1 VGDIVTV
8 DASIDTFD
16 GNYIVTA
23 KTDTTFSYAKT
34 YTGTIASVSATGST
48 SDAYTANETIA
59 TANGTY
65 TISYIY
71 ASSYGTDGQVY
82 VYNYN
87 DVSNTRVTN
96 GSLIADGV
104 GTKNSATGSGTND
117 LGSEAGRVTDFSGA
131 TESFDNTDSVTTLNS
146 TANMQYYQFHFT
158 FTSGGDT
165 YYGYGYHSYTSTS
178 DAYTVNQ
185 QPIVTGAL
193 GTYTI
198 DYVYDTTYGT
208 PDQVSVYSYRDT
220 SSGGVG
226 SNNSVTASGKL
237 GLGSESGT
245 VTDFGGAK
253 ETFNNTDS
261 VTTLYSP
268 AKLQQYQFHFVYTDS
283 GDVYYGS
290 GYHSYSSSTDIYTMN
305 QVITNTYGQYTID
318 AVYDTTWGVADH
330 VSVRNYYDKDGVGYV
345 GGGGA
350 GFAGLG
356 SETGVIFDISNGD
369 KLGVFNATSDADVSL
384 LTSASTSSS
393 ANGAYTTTSLMPT
406 VDGGAGVDQLSF
418 NVADNASI
426 SLSNVT
432 GIDIID
438 LQEGTATTQH
448 LKINFD
454 DVFHSDNKIM
464 VVVGQPNDD
473 IIDLNTQSGS
483 VTWTLSNDIQSIV
496 TPDNNYLQVWQG
508 SDSNSATADV
518 MLLLQQNILV
528 NQVAA

>member
-1 VGDIVTV
+1 
-8 DASIDTFD
+8 
-16 GNYIVTA
+16 
-23 KTDTTFSYAKT
+23 
-34 YTGTIASVSATGST
+34 
-48 SDAYTANETIA
+48 
-59 TANGTY
+59 
-65 TISYIY
+65 
-71 ASSYGTDGQVY
+71 
-82 VYNYN
+82 
-87 DVSNTRVTN
+87 
-96 GSLIADGV
+96 
-104 GTKNSATGSGTND
+104 
-117 LGSEAGRVTDFSGA
+117 
-131 TESFDNTDSVTTLNS
+131 
-146 TANMQYYQFHFT
+146 
-158 FTSGGDT
+158 
-165 YYGYGYHSYTSTS
+165 
-178 DAYTVNQ
+178 
-185 QPIVTGAL
+185 
-193 GTYTI
+193 
-198 DYVYDTTYGT
+198 
-208 PDQVSVYSYRDT
+208 
-220 SSGGVG
+220 
-226 SNNSVTASGKL
+226 
-237 GLGSESGT
+237 
-245 VTDFGGAK
+245 
-253 ETFNNTDS
+253 
-261 VTTLYSP
+261 
-268 AKLQQYQFHFVYTDS
+268 
-283 GDVYYGS
+283 
-290 GYHSYSSSTDIYTMN
+290 MN